1 MAVKIVTASADA
13 LLAAPGRWGRIAAR
27 FSMEFHLSKARKP
40 DASSPGG
47 KADEER
53 KKRLAAQLRANLAR
67 RKAQARSRRQGEADQ
82 RPDGLGPDA
91 TDTDK

>member
-1 MAVKIVTASADA
+1 
-13 LLAAPGRWGRIAAR
+13 
-27 FSMEFHLSKARKP
+27 MEFHLSKARKP

-82 RPDGLGPDA
+82 SPDGLGPDA